1 MTEPLTVAG
10 LLTEKD
16 VRKLTRLARG
26 GTVGPTAVYYAGV
39 TAPIISAS
47 MSVLMRNAMIMV
59 GASPYWQWLI
69 AALVAAF
76 AGIAWYLIFIR
87 WSYRHAHGR
96 DTETSLE
103 TRIDLEDDA
112 LIVRRGGIETRADWA
127 SVSDVSA
134 SGGHITVRLTGT
146 APLIIPYNWFGKN
159 KAARQAFLARLK
171 EKAHPDG
178 P

>member
-1 MTEPLTVAG
+1 MAEPLTVAG

-47 MSVLMRNAMIMV
+47 MSVLMRKAMV
-59 GASPYWQWLI
+59 LAGASPYWQWLV

-87 WSYRHAHGR
+87 WSYRHTHGR
-96 DTETSLE
+96 GTETKLE
-103 TRIDLEDDA
+103 TSIALEEDG
-112 LIVRRGGIETRADWA
+112 LVVKRGGIQTRAAWA
-127 SVSDVSA
+127 CVREISTP
-134 SGGHITVRLTGT
+134 GGYVTIRLDG
-146 APLIIPYNWFGKN
+146 APPLIIPNAWFN
-159 KAARQAFLARLK
+159 KDKAVRQAFVSRLK
-171 EKAHPDG
+171 EKAQS
-178 P
+178 

>member
-1 MTEPLTVAG
+1 MTEPLTVTG

-47 MSVLMRNAMIMV
+47 MSVLIRNAMIMV

-87 WSYRHAHGR
+87 WSYRHSHGR
-96 DTETSLE
+96 GTETSLE
-103 TRIDLEDDA
+103 TRIDLEDDGVV
-112 LIVRRGGIETRADWA
+112 IRRGGIETRAAWP
-127 SVSDVSA
+127 SVSDVA
-134 SGGHITVRLTGT
+134 VSGGYVTVQLVGA
-146 APLIIPYNWFGKN
+146 APLIIPSKWFGKN
-159 KAARQAFLARLK
+159 KAARQAFVARLK
-171 EKAHPDG
+171 EKALPDG

>member
-1 MTEPLTVAG
+1 MAEALSVAG

-47 MSVLMRNAMIMV
+47 MSVLIRNALGMV

-87 WSYRHAHGR
+87 WSYRHSHGR
-96 DTETSLE
+96 GTETTQE
-103 TRIDLEDDA
+103 TRITLGDEG
-112 LIVRRGGIETRADWA
+112 ISVQRGGIETRATWA
-127 SVSDVSA
+127 SVSDVA
-134 SGGHITVRLTGT
+134 TSGSYVTIRLAGA
-146 APLIIPYNWFGKN
+146 APLIIPNAWFGKD
-159 KAARQAFLARLK
+159 KAARQAFLVHLK
-171 EKAHPDG
+171 EKVPA
-178 P
+178 

>member
-1 MTEPLTVAG
+1 MTEPLTVTG
-10 LLTEKD
+10 LLTTRD

-59 GASPYWQWLI
+59 GASPYWQWLV

-96 DTETSLE
+96 GTETRLETSISLE
-103 TRIDLEDDA
+103 DEA
-112 LIVRRGGIETRADWA
+112 LVIRRGGIETRAKWS
-127 SVSDVSA
+127 SVADVSA
-134 SGGHITVRLTGT
+134 SGGHVTVRLDGA
-146 APLIIPYNWFGKN
+146 APLIVPNAWFGKN

-171 EKAHPDG
+171 EKASS
-178 P
+178 

>member
-1 MTEPLTVAG
+1 MTEPLTVTG
-10 LLTEKD
+10 LLTTKD

-59 GASPYWQWLI
+59 GASPYWQWLV

-96 DTETSLE
+96 GTETRLETSISLE
-103 TRIDLEDDA
+103 DEA
-112 LIVRRGGIETRADWA
+112 LVIRRGGIETRAKWS
-127 SVSDVSA
+127 SVADVSA
-134 SGGHITVRLTGT
+134 SGGHVTVRLDGA
-146 APLIIPYNWFGKN
+146 APLIVPNAWFGKN

-171 EKAHPDG
+171 EKASS
-178 P
+178 

>member
-1 MTEPLTVAG
+1 MDEALSVAG

-47 MSVLMRNAMIMV
+47 MSVLMRNAMIMI
-59 GASPYWQWLI
+59 GANPYWQWLI
-69 AALVAAF
+69 ATLVAAF

-87 WSYRHAHGR
+87 WSYRHSHGR
-96 DTETSLE
+96 GTETTEE
-103 TRIDLEDDA
+103 TRIALRDDG
-112 LIVRRGGIETRADWA
+112 LHVQRGGIETRIRWA
-127 SVSDVSA
+127 SVGEVTA
-134 SGGHITVRLTGT
+134 SGGHIAIRIVGA
-146 APLIIPYNWFGKN
+146 APLIVPNGWFGKD

-171 EKAHPDG
+171 EKADV
-178 P
+178 

>member
-1 MTEPLTVAG
+1 MTEPLTVTG

-47 MSVLMRNAMIMV
+47 MSVLMRNAMVMV
-59 GASPYWQWLI
+59 GASPYWQWLV

-87 WSYRHAHGR
+87 WSYRHSHGR
-96 DTETSLE
+96 GTETRLE
-103 TRIDLEDDA
+103 TTIGLEEDG
-112 LIVRRGGIETRADWA
+112 LVIRRGGIETRAAWS
-127 SVSDVSA
+127 SVTQVAA
-134 SGGHITVRLTGT
+134 SGGHVTIRLEGV
-146 APLIIPYNWFGKN
+146 APLIVPNSWFGKD
-159 KAARQAFLARLK
+159 KTARQAFLARLK
-171 EKAHPDG
+171 EKVPS
-178 P
+178 

>member
-1 MTEPLTVAG
+1 
-10 LLTEKD
+10 
-16 VRKLTRLARG
+16 
-26 GTVGPTAVYYAGV
+26 V

-59 GASPYWQWLI
+59 GASPYWQWLV

-96 DTETSLE
+96 GTETRLETSISLE
-103 TRIDLEDDA
+103 DEA
-112 LIVRRGGIETRADWA
+112 LVIRRGGIETRAKWS
-127 SVSDVSA
+127 SVADVSA
-134 SGGHITVRLTGT
+134 SGGHVTVRLDGA
-146 APLIIPYNWFGKN
+146 APLIVPNAWFGKN

-171 EKAHPDG
+171 EKASS
-178 P
+178 

>member
-1 MTEPLTVAG
+1 MTESFSVAG

-47 MSVLMRNAMIMV
+47 MSVLMRNAMEMV
-59 GASPYWQWLI
+59 GASPYWQWLV
-69 AALVAAF
+69 AALMAAF

-87 WSYRHAHGR
+87 WSYRHQHGR
-96 DTETSLE
+96 GTETALE
-103 TRIDLEDDA
+103 TQVTLTEDV

-127 SVSDVSA
+127 SVSGVSG
-134 SGGHITVRLTGT
+134 SGAYVTVLLDG
-146 APLIIPYNWFGKN
+146 AGPLIIPNTWFGKD

-171 EKAHPDG
+171 EKAQP
-178 P
+178 

>member
-1 MTEPLTVAG
+1 MAEPLSVAG

-47 MSVLMRNAMIMV
+47 MSVLMRNAMEMV
-59 GASPYWQWLI
+59 GASPYWQWFI
-69 AALVAAF
+69 SALCAAF

-87 WSYRHAHGR
+87 WSYRHTHGR
-96 DTETSLE
+96 GTETTLE
-103 TRIDLEDDA
+103 THIALEDDG
-112 LIVRRGGIETRADWA
+112 LTVRRGGIETRATWD
-127 SVSDVSA
+127 SVTDVSS
-134 SGGHITVRLTGT
+134 SGGQIAIRLDGA
-146 APLIIPYNWFGKN
+146 APLIIPNAWFGKD

-171 EKAHPDG
+171 EKVPA
-178 P
+178 